1 MEDRV
6 FDFGDAN
13 TIDSINLTSIG
24 HDVAEEHNM
33 SWIND
38 HTVFACWSVI
48 FIRCGLTHG
57 VLDFVNN
64 GFTRGFDA
72 EILAHVGNV
81 ISRCSSADDSFGIH
95 DVTKAISFNQKMIM
109 SWSLFN
115 FTDYR
120 SGYGRYSLRSVR
132 GGDMNKP

>member
-6 FDFGDAN
+6 FDLGDAN

-24 HDVAEEHNM
+24 HDVAKQHDM

-38 HTVFACWSVI
+38 HSVFACWSAI
-48 FIRCGLTHG
+48 FIGCGLAHG
-57 VLDFVNN
+57 ILNFVDN

-115 FTDYR
+115 FADYR
-120 SGYGRYSLRSVR
+120 SGYGMDSLKSV
-132 GGDMNKP
+132 GWW